1 MDERARARS
10 DGTVNRGGAVFGLV
24 TQRDLVRVID
34 SDRYPFSSRIRTL
47 GAIRAKLKPEPEGID
62 AGLAAAK
69 GLRTAIEKQIPGCN
83 RWKLAQSVA
92 LLFPPRQP
100 AESGYDGRR
109 VPAYPRRLSETW
121 RIYSPSVGSTS
132 PTKLSGVGC

>member
-83 RWKLAQSVA
+83 RWKLAQPKLISGHRCREFTERWVLRGHRLQFRTCFA
-92 LLFPPRQP
+92 ARPRLFQQP
-100 AESGYDGRR
+100 HQHR
-109 VPAYPRRLSETW
+109 
-121 RIYSPSVGSTS
+121 
-132 PTKLSGVGC
+132 